1 MIYWFDGDG
10 RIVLASSDETA
21 QSARDNEPG
30 ITRMVGPW
38 VDDISMHYVQD
49 RKVRPKPPQPSRH
62 HRFDYP
68 SKTWALD
75 EAAAWKAVRARR
87 NAQLTACDWVVTRAQ
102 EQGTAVPQ
110 PWLDYRQALR
120 DVTAQ
125 ADPLNIVWPV
135 APAA

>member
-10 RIVLASSDETA
+10 RIVLASGDETA
-21 QSARDNEPG
+21 QSARDDEPG

-38 VDDISMHYVQD
+38 VGDISMHYVRD
-49 RKVRPKPPQPSRH
+49 RKVCPKTPQPSRH

-68 SKTWALD
+68 SKTWVLD
-75 EAAAWKAVRARR
+75 AAAAWKAVRARR
-87 NAQLTACDWVVTRAQ
+87 DAQLTACDWVVTRAQ
-102 EQGTAVPQ
+102 EAGEPVPE
-110 PWLDYRQALR
+110 PWGVYRQALR

-125 ADPLNIVWPV
+125 ADPLNIAWPV